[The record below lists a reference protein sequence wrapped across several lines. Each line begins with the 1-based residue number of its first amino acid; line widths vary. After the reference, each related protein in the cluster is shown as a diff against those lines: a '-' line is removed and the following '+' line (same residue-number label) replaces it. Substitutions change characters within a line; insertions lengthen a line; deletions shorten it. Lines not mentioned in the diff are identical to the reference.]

1 MNTEYKEVKAL
12 SAYIKIYLWSFLVI
26 AILFVIFLLGKNGLY
41 SQSFCFTFQ
50 CVDNVFVAMSSVVSL
65 IELSLKILVASVTI
79 FGVYHALNNYLSSID
94 ASRSN
99 IHLTHLNTFKNYL
112 ISEVEAHDRLK
123 IKSFNTFKWY
133 NIAFP
138 LSNKGK
144 LDIGDEYKK
153 WIDDLNYQVKN
164 SNNMINGTTPK
175 GFDYNEHQTR
185 IILVLT
191 KVGIKLPRLPRNDF
205 YELESEIFYLIN
217 KVNQEFCFMN
227 KNIFKRDYI

>member
-1 MNTEYKEVKAL
+1 MNTGYEEVHILLK
-12 SAYIKIYLWSFLVI
+12 YIKIYLWASLVLV
-26 AILFVIFLLGKNGLY
+26 ILFVIFLLGKEGLY
-41 SQSFCFTFQ
+41 SLSFCISFQ
-50 CVDNVFVAMSSVVSL
+50 CIDTVFVAIASVISL
-65 IELSLKILVASVTI
+65 IELLIKILVASVTI

-99 IHLTHLNTFKNYL
+99 IHLTHLNTFKHYL

-138 LSNKGK
+138 LSSKGK
-144 LDIGDEYKK
+144 LDIGNDYKN
-153 WIDDLNYQVKN
+153 WIDDLNSQVEN

-175 GFDYNEHQTR
+175 GFDYKEHQTR

-205 YELESEIFYLIN
+205 YELEGEIFHLIN
-217 KVNQEFCFMN
+217 KINQEYCFLN